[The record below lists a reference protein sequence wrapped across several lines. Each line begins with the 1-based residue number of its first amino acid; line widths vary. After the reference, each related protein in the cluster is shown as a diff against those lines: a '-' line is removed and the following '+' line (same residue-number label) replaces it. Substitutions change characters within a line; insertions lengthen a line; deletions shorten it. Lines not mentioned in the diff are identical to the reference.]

1 MSKMSLIDKLGILW
15 KISKSSYL
23 FIVVILVLLVLGFI
37 FLTTNKKNYKRNKL
51 IYLIS
56 IVVITTIMIAYY
68 HGSLNNL
75 YKYMM
80 DNLFIAI
87 YFPNLAIYF
96 AAMVITNIILWI
108 SLFNFKT
115 TEIAKKI
122 NIVVYII
129 LNYLLALLLNVIN
142 TSKLDIFNQ
151 SSIYGNKNA
160 RALIELSSLVFVI
173 WIIFLVVY
181 KIILIYVR
189 KDYKPKMKK
198 VIIKKKVKLLPE
210 NYEPV
215 SIPSYVYSNK
225 KKEKI
230 IITEPIKSHIIEP
243 VKEFA
248 NDIKETITDETAK
261 PIIIEPVKE
270 ETIKPI
276 VIEPVKAEVKRPVIA
291 ETVKTEPAI
300 VIQPQEERLVIDTK
314 EIVEKPEIIATTED
328 LNNNFEQMLT
338 VDDYKLLLKMLQEQK
353 EKEKLEKQK
362 QEEKKKEEDKFMELQ
377 ALYRGAR

>member
-300 VIQPQEERLVIDTK
+300 VIQPQEERLVIETK

>member
-300 VIQPQEERLVIDTK
+300 VIQPQEERLVIETK

-353 EKEKLEKQK
+353 EKEKLEKEK

>member
-248 NDIKETITDETAK
+248 NDIKETMEETAK